1 MPLPLLT
8 ISVPGYPTIVVQV
21 RDADDAVAFSLAAGR
36 PRQAVERAMQGWR
49 SLRAVQPEDVVEEYL
64 VRLLR
69 EDRPDG
75 VHEAA
80 ACCEKL
86 LGKEV
91 EVWEKWVG
99 TFGKVPGGV
108 VALWPYLPVRGEQ
121 IRTRRVTFLV

>member
-1 MPLPLLT
+1 M
-8 ISVPGYPTIVVQV
+8 
-21 RDADDAVAFSLAAGR
+21 
-36 PRQAVERAMQGWR
+36 
-49 SLRAVQPEDVVEEYL
+49 EEYL

-99 TFGKVPGGV
+99 AFGKVPGGV